1 MIFLIINKI
10 INISVYNM
18 IIIFFVGCFMM
29 CVRISFVLM
38 IKVDIIFLIII
49 RFGNFFV
56 NKFDVIIGNIS
67 KLEINKILILCI
79 LIIINILVRVVNM

>member
-1 MIFLIINKI
+1 
-10 INISVYNM
+10 M